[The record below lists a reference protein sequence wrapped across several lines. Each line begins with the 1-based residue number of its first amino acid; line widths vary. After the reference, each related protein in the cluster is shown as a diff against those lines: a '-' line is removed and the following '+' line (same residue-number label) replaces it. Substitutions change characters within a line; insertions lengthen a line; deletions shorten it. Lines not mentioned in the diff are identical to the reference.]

1 MLQRQSHAL
10 TVPVSA
16 VNAFRLRLNSSLY
29 AAGVMRDAPYQ
40 IVLSR
45 ARESTGTR
53 YDASPLARISRR
65 GVERSVKLHVL
76 EGN

>member
-16 VNAFRLRLNSSLY
+16 VNAFRLRLNSLLY

-45 ARESTGTR
+45 CRKSTGYT
-53 YDASPLARISRR
+53 SLARPRVRITET
-65 GVERSVKLHVL
+65 GLERPVKVYVL
-76 EGN
+76 EKD